1 MAIVCSPHGPEPIG
15 DRQEAGLKDRL
26 QHQLQRRLDHPIGHG
41 CNTEASHLSR
51 PAPVWGSYVPAPAVA
66 GTYPSSAGHAGLHEP
81 PDTDALFDIGDPQAV
96 DARRVRAPVARD
108 PVKRHDQRRRIMHEV
123 EQIIEPAARI
133 SRRPTV
139 KLGLHPDTRD
149 HAPYGLSSRA
159 PAFTGASFG
168 IAASFPS
175 RNRCRPSP
183 CDRLSRPRTTTAA
196 PPRPGPISRRWAQPS
211 YHTGCTAEG
220 RTETVPRVHLPIS

>member
-1 MAIVCSPHGPEPIG
+1 MDLRDGIVCSPHGPEPIG
-15 DRQEAGLKDRL
+15 DRQEVGLKDRL

-51 PAPVWGSYVPAPAVA
+51 PARFGDLTFPHRQWPERTRLQL
-66 GTYPSSAGHAGLHEP
+66 GTQVLHEP

-108 PVKRHDQRRRIMHEV
+108 PVKRHDQRRRVMHEV

-139 KLGLHPDTRD
+139 KLGLHLRYP
-149 HAPYGLSSRA
+149 
-159 PAFTGASFG
+159 
-168 IAASFPS
+168 
-175 RNRCRPSP
+175 
-183 CDRLSRPRTTTAA
+183 
-196 PPRPGPISRRWAQPS
+196 
-211 YHTGCTAEG
+211 
-220 RTETVPRVHLPIS
+220 